1 MSILDFSFTDHQTR
15 WKLKEI
21 HFQPSINLLVGLS
34 GAGKSMTLQWLAT
47 TCLAAI
53 DPDYVPRNCEWSIT
67 LSIDGDRYRW
77 AARTTVEG
85 DVNAEEAGG
94 VVADL
99 GDSAFTSESITVNDE
114 RLLDRTA
121 TSLTLHGEHLP
132 DLPRDASA
140 IGLLR
145 RDPRLAPLARALRH
159 VRLSYQD
166 LLRRDI
172 RVDGL
177 TFARGRHSDHHS
189 LAALAAIPLLLPL
202 KAYVLQEHL
211 PADFKRLILD
221 PYRDIFPSVEAI
233 RVDLAS
239 NLFPNIPVQRRRNGD
254 LIDVAIREHDV
265 PTWIGSEDLSSGMH
279 QTLVHLLELA
289 LSPPGTVLLIDEYE
303 NSMGINCLPAVT
315 EHILERA
322 GDLQFII
329 TSHHPYVINNVDK
342 RHWMVVRRR
351 GSVVEVVPASAIP
364 SLDTHSSQDAFIQL
378 MNAEEYRGSI
388 ESWPPST

>member
-289 LSPPGTVLLIDEYE
+289 LSPPAPSSSSTSTRTAWASTACRPSPSTSSSAPAISSSSSPATTPTSSTTSTRGTGW
-303 NSMGINCLPAVT
+303 S
-315 EHILERA
+315 
-322 GDLQFII
+322 
-329 TSHHPYVINNVDK
+329 
-342 RHWMVVRRR
+342 
-351 GSVVEVVPASAIP
+351 SVAAAASSRSYPRPRSPASTHTRARTP
-364 SLDTHSSQDAFIQL
+364 SFSS
-378 MNAEEYRGSI
+378 
-388 ESWPPST
+388 